1 MNSRAETS
9 ESVRHATTSWRVS
22 GEDVMNFVEKPKLL
36 PWLARSAGMSE
47 PAVHALWNE
56 ALVLAGVKSCSA
68 GEPRRQAAAMQY
80 LVLMLKRASAT
91 PGGMTVETGSAIA
104 AICT

>member
-1 MNSRAETS
+1 MNSRAGMS
-9 ESVRHATTSWRVS
+9 ESVQLGTTSWCVPE
-22 GEDVMNFVEKPKLL
+22 EDAMNFVEKPKLL
-36 PWLARSAGMSE
+36 PWLARAAGMSE
-47 PAVHALWNE
+47 PVVHALWNE
-56 ALVLAGVKSCSA
+56 ALALAGVKSCSA

-91 PGGMTVETGSAIA
+91 PGGMTVAAGLAHA